1 MKNVRINYTMVR
13 LGIYESLLEEAIEDP
28 HITEDQRRVLSGMQ
42 REMLAVKARREE
54 EIEARKGGADIRVC
68 EIRVGFTP
76 EELEV
81 YAGLLSE
88 AAPLNE
94 VEDQLL
100 PLMRE
105 DLEKAKAR
113 AEGRR
118 HPLKPKAQRKT
129 KAQAKAVKQVT
140 FRFDQDRVRFCRRL
154 LWEKGAQ
161 LEAAILAGEIEE
173 SEAWGQQ
180 NMISDILSQL
190 DTALQKFSTPESKA

>member
-1 MKNVRINYTMVR
+1 MKNVRIKYTMER

-28 HITEDQRRVLSGMQ
+28 HITEDQRRILSGMQ

-54 EIEARKGGADIRVC
+54 EIEARKSGADIRVC

-94 VEDQLL
+94 MEDQLL

-129 KAQAKAVKQVT
+129 KAQAKTVKQVT
-140 FRFDQDRVRFCRRL
+140 FRFDRDRVRFCRRL

-161 LEAAILAGEIEE
+161 LEAAILAGEIDE
-173 SEAWGQQ
+173 SEARGQQ
-180 NMISDILSQL
+180 DMLSDILSQL
-190 DTALQKFSTPESKA
+190 DAALQKFNAPESEA

>member
-1 MKNVRINYTMVR
+1 MKNVRIKYTMER
-13 LGIYESLLEEAIEDP
+13 LGIYESLLEEAITDP
-28 HITEDQRRVLSGMQ
+28 HITEEQRQILLEMQ
-42 REMLAVKARREE
+42 REMLVVKARREE

-68 EIRVGFTP
+68 DIRIGFAP

-94 VEDQLL
+94 MEDQLL
-100 PLMRE
+100 PLMQE

-118 HPLKPKAQRKT
+118 HPLKPKAQKKT
-129 KAQAKAVKQVT
+129 RVVKQVT
-140 FRFDQDRVRFCRRL
+140 FRFDRDRVRFCRRL

-161 LEAAILAGEIEE
+161 LEAAILAGEIDE
-173 SEAWGQQ
+173 SEARGQQ
-180 NMISDILSQL
+180 DMISGILSQL
-190 DTALQKFSTPESKA
+190 DTALQKFSAPESED

>member
-1 MKNVRINYTMVR
+1 MKNVRIKYTMER
-13 LGIYESLLEEAIEDP
+13 LGIYASLLEEAITDP
-28 HITEDQRRVLSGMQ
+28 HIAEEQRKILLGMQ

-68 EIRVGFTP
+68 EIRIGFDP

-94 VEDQLL
+94 MEDQLL

-118 HPLKPKAQRKT
+118 HPLKPKAQKKT
-129 KAQAKAVKQVT
+129 RVVKQVT
-140 FRFDQDRVRFCRRL
+140 FRFDRDRVRFCRRL

-161 LEAAILAGEIEE
+161 LEAAILAGEIDE
-173 SEAWGQQ
+173 SEARGQQ
-180 NMISDILSQL
+180 DMISGILSQL
-190 DTALQKFSTPESKA
+190 DTALQKFSAPESED

>member
-1 MKNVRINYTMVR
+1 MKNVRIKYTMAR

-54 EIEARKGGADIRVC
+54 EIEARKGGTDIRVC
-68 EIRVGFTP
+68 ELRVGFTP

-81 YAGLLSE
+81 YADLLSE

-94 VEDQLL
+94 MEDQLL

-140 FRFDQDRVRFCRRL
+140 FRFDRDRVRFCRRL

-161 LEAAILAGEIEE
+161 LEATILAGEIEE
-173 SEAWGQQ
+173 SEARGQQ

-190 DTALQKFSTPESKA
+190 DTALQKFSAPESEA

>member
-1 MKNVRINYTMVR
+1 MKNVRIRYTMAR
-13 LGIYESLLEEAIEDP
+13 LGIYASLLEEAIEDP
-28 HITEDQRRVLSGMQ
+28 HITEDQRRILSGMQ
-42 REMLAVKARREE
+42 RDMLAVKARREE
-54 EIEARKGGADIRVC
+54 EIEARKGGTDIRVC

-94 VEDQLL
+94 MEDQLL

-118 HPLKPKAQRKT
+118 HPPKPKAQRKT

-140 FRFDQDRVRFCRRL
+140 FRFDRDRVRFCRRL

-173 SEAWGQQ
+173 SEARGQQ

-190 DTALQKFSTPESKA
+190 DTALQKFSAPESEA

>member
-1 MKNVRINYTMVR
+1 MKNVRIKYTMER
-13 LGIYESLLEEAIEDP
+13 LGIYESLLEEAITDP
-28 HITEDQRRVLSGMQ
+28 HITEEQRQILLEMQ
-42 REMLAVKARREE
+42 REMLVVKARREE

-68 EIRVGFTP
+68 EIRIGFAP

-94 VEDQLL
+94 MEDQLL
-100 PLMRE
+100 PLMQE

-118 HPLKPKAQRKT
+118 HPLKPKAQKKT
-129 KAQAKAVKQVT
+129 RVVKQVT
-140 FRFDQDRVRFCRRL
+140 FRFDRDRVRFCRRL

-161 LEAAILAGEIEE
+161 LEAAILAGEIDE
-173 SEAWGQQ
+173 SEARGQQ
-180 NMISDILSQL
+180 DMISGILSQL
-190 DTALQKFSTPESKA
+190 DTALQKFSAPESED

>member
-1 MKNVRINYTMVR
+1 MKNVRIKYTMER
-13 LGIYESLLEEAIEDP
+13 LGIYESLLEEAITDP
-28 HITEDQRRVLSGMQ
+28 HITEEQRQILLEMQ
-42 REMLAVKARREE
+42 REMLVVKARREE

-68 EIRVGFTP
+68 AIRIGFAP

-94 VEDQLL
+94 MEDQLL
-100 PLMRE
+100 PLMQE

-118 HPLKPKAQRKT
+118 HPLKPKAQKKT
-129 KAQAKAVKQVT
+129 RVVKQVT
-140 FRFDQDRVRFCRRL
+140 FRFDRDRVRFCRRL

-161 LEAAILAGEIEE
+161 LEAAILAGEIDE
-173 SEAWGQQ
+173 SEARGQQ
-180 NMISDILSQL
+180 DMISGILSQL
-190 DTALQKFSTPESKA
+190 DTALQKFSAPESED

>member
-1 MKNVRINYTMVR
+1 MKNVRIRYTMAR

-28 HITEDQRRVLSGMQ
+28 HIAEDQRRILSGMQ
-42 REMLAVKARREE
+42 RNMLAVKARREE
-54 EIEARKGGADIRVC
+54 EIEARKGGTDIRVC

-94 VEDQLL
+94 MEDQLL
-100 PLMRE
+100 PLMWE

-140 FRFDQDRVRFCRRL
+140 FRFDRDRVRFCRRL

-173 SEAWGQQ
+173 SEARGQQ

-190 DTALQKFSTPESKA
+190 DTALQKFSAPESEA